1 MHRRVLTTG
10 TLLFAAL
17 AVAPTQTQKLD
28 LSEKALVAR
37 ASKYVAEYEKQFAF
51 LIADEDYRQKLFDA
65 DGRLAQTRILKSE
78 LFMTYLIADGEWLAV
93 RDVMEVDGARISNR
107 DDLRALLSRGQEI
120 RGSIG
125 KVIARN
131 AQYNIGRIERNFNE
145 PTLPLLLLDAK
156 RTSRINF
163 DRRNVTQDGNTTLVT
178 LAFEERGSPTLVSA
192 RNEGPIRSKGEFVMD
207 AATGTIRRTV
217 FLLARPGVDIR
228 LETTYSLDPKLEMWL
243 PAIFLERYE
252 SGGQGGRRRNND
264 AIPHEVIEGEANYS
278 NYRRFG
284 VTATIKKH

>member
-1 MHRRVLTTG
+1 MHRRLLTAG
-10 TLLFAAL
+10 TLALAAI
-17 AVAPTQTQKLD
+17 AVAPTQTQTLN

-51 LIADEDYRQKLFDA
+51 LIADEDYRQKRFDA
-65 DGRLAQTRILKSE
+65 DGRLAQTRVLKSE
-78 LFMTYLIADGEWLAV
+78 LFLTYLPADGEWIAV
-93 RDVMEVDGARISNR
+93 RDVMEVDGMRMANR
-107 DDLRALLSRGQEI
+107 DDLRALLSRGQEV

-156 RTSRINF
+156 RTSRIDF
-163 DRRNVTQDGNTTLVT
+163 DRRSVAQDGNTTLVT
-178 LAFEERGSPTLVSA
+178 LAFEERDSPTLVSS
-192 RNEGPIRSKGEFVMD
+192 RDEGPVRARGEFVMD
-207 AATGTIRRTV
+207 GATGTIRRTV
-217 FLLARPGVDIR
+217 FQLSRPRVEVR
-228 LETTYSLDPKLEMWL
+228 LETRYSLDPKLELWL
-243 PAIFLERYE
+243 PAVFLERYE

-264 AIPHEVIEGEANYS
+264 AVVHEVIEGEARYS